1 MLPGGGLEPG
11 EKEVG
16 MTAPPKNHLAL
27 GDGQID
33 ISERLKLAESRNA
46 RCVLETKTVGALKK
60 SVHWLEEKKLSLKMR
75 LLPQVG
81 KAVGSRIYI

>member
-1 MLPGGGLEPG
+1 MKKLQ
-11 EKEVG
+11 EKENEGCAIRKVKEETG

-46 RCVLETKTVGALKK
+46 RCALETKTVGALKK
-60 SVHWLEEKKLSLKMR
+60 SVHWLEEKN
-75 LLPQVG
+75 
-81 KAVGSRIYI
+81 III